1 MTIKDMITR
10 LRTKERMEV
19 RDEQGYELF
28 TCDTDSAVLF
38 DYWDK
43 EVTEWFP
50 HPAPNR
56 HCDFTVTIKDDVS
69 AEGSDS

>member
-1 MTIKDMITR
+1 MTIKDMITH

-38 DYWDK
+38 DYWDR

-50 HPAPNR
+50 HPSPRGN
-56 HCDFTVTIKDDVS
+56 
-69 AEGSDS
+69 

>member
-1 MTIKDMITR
+1 MTIKDMITH
-10 LRTKERMEV
+10 LRTKERVEV

-38 DYWDK
+38 DYWDR

-50 HPAPNR
+50 HPSPRGN
-56 HCDFTVTIKDDVS
+56 CDFTVMIKGD
-69 AEGSDS
+69 G